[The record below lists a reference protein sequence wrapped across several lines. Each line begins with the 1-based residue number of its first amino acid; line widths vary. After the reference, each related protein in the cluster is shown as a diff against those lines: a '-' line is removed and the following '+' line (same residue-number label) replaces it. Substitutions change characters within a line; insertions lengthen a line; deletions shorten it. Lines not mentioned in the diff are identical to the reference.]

1 MVKSQVDNVTNKYI
15 PLCDPMNG
23 MCKEHNRLNLILK
36 LWKERNSG
44 ILFFTS
50 ISIWMVILKNIIN
63 KNKNKLSDY
72 KVSSFFGDYT
82 YKEAIY

>member
-1 MVKSQVDNVTNKYI
+1 
-15 PLCDPMNG
+15 
-23 MCKEHNRLNLILK
+23 
-36 LWKERNSG
+36 
-44 ILFFTS
+44 
-50 ISIWMVILKNIIN
+50 MVILKNIIN